1 MIHNHE
7 EAAAR
12 QKKLNIPGKGE
23 LVLGGFS
30 VEQDGADR
38 THALAPRDASDVQC
52 AVFVI
57 CLGGGAHVWRCGHQV
72 NCGISAVHRRWWVTS
87 SVFWFGP
94 SPPA

>member
-38 THALAPRDASDVQC
+38 THA
-52 AVFVI
+52 
-57 CLGGGAHVWRCGHQV
+57 
-72 NCGISAVHRRWWVTS
+72 
-87 SVFWFGP
+87 
-94 SPPA
+94 